1 VGSTTLQPGEE
12 STLSIETAP
21 AGAHMSGAHLFE
33 ITVRSNDPVEPE
45 KKLEVR
51 AYFESE

>member
-1 VGSTTLQPGEE
+1 MGSTTLQLGEE

-21 AGAHMSGAHLFE
+21 AGGHMTGAHLFE

-45 KKLEVR
+45 KKLEVK
-51 AYFESE
+51 AFFESE